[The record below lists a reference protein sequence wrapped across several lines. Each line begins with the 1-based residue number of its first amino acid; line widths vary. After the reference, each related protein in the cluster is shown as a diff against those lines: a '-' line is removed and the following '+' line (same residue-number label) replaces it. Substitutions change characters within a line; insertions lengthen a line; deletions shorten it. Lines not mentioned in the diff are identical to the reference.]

1 MNILKMTSGPGK
13 PGYHKKKYC
22 EETSMPTCKAF
33 LHSSSTTRQLSS
45 PHFFNL
51 IPRRQG
57 LLMLGGALSKCYI
70 YIMVFILIPI
80 PKDIFLSRQVFN
92 KDCSKSKDWKN
103 SSVEDFS
110 GS

>member
-1 MNILKMTSGPGK
+1 MQSIFSLI
-13 PGYHKKKYC
+13 
-22 EETSMPTCKAF
+22 F
-33 LHSSSTTRQLSS
+33 TTKQLSS
-45 PHFFNL
+45 LHFLNL

-70 YIMVFILIPI
+70 YIVLFILIPI
-80 PKDIFLSRQVFN
+80 PKDIFLSGQVSN
-92 KDCSKSKDWKN
+92 KNCRESEDWKN